1 MWRYLCDYFLGGVHP
16 SVNYSAS
23 EQILAGADS
32 LDDWHIVIFI
42 THLKG
47 KRQKN
52 VSGIGAAKNFL

>member
-1 MWRYLCDYFLGGVHP
+1 LGGVHP

-47 KRQKN
+47 KCQKN
-52 VSGIGAAKNFL
+52 VGGIGAVKNFQ